1 MPADWATQDDLET
14 VHFGDLTA
22 RQFDRLVCLLEDLA
36 AGRPV
41 TVVRGGPT
49 LFSAGTPAG
58 PVSPP
63 AAPSTVTVC
72 RSTSIRTRPTVS
84 TPSSSA
90 PSGSA
95 PPPPTAA
102 TTASAGAAARRR
114 ITARM
119 RASSSRNE
127 YGLVM

>member
-1 MPADWATQDDLET
+1 MDQHPELTAATDAVMAATYERMMRIEPQLRRFARALGDLGLPVPADWATQDDLET

-63 AAPSTVTVC
+63 AAPSTVHIVVP
-72 RSTSIRTRPTVS
+72 R
-84 TPSSSA
+84 
-90 PSGSA
+90 
-95 PPPPTAA
+95 
-102 TTASAGAAARRR
+102 
-114 ITARM
+114 
-119 RASSSRNE
+119 
-127 YGLVM
+127 